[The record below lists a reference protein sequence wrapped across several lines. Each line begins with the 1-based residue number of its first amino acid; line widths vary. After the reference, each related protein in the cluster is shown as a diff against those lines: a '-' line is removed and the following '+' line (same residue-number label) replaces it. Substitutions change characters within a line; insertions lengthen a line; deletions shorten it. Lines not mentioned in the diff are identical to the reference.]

1 MLKKAASIL
10 PILLTIIFAIVVI
23 ITFISR
29 QIEPPSQAPENM
41 YDFYVVD
48 GKMNI
53 NTVNAYMLYT
63 NLGLDEKICLRIIAH
78 REENGP
84 YRDIHELLNIRGI
97 TEEVFA
103 EISPNITVGDV
114 K

>member
-10 PILLTIIFAIVVI
+10 PILQT
-23 ITFISR
+23 
-29 QIEPPSQAPENM
+29 EPSSQAPENI

-48 GKMNI
+48 GKVNI
-53 NTVNAYMLYT
+53 NTVNAHMLHIT
-63 NLGLDEKICLRIIAH
+63 LKLEEKICLRIVAH

-84 YRDIHELLNIRGI
+84 YRDIHELLDIRGI
-97 TEEVFA
+97 TEEMFEEFA
-103 EISPNITVGDV
+103 DNITVGDV